1 MLQVTDRVPTYAG
14 RIQLI
19 VVDEANGIYDM
30 VRADEPTVV
39 GTPLNAA
46 LFNSIAADLANIA
59 PPILGVAENVANSKN
74 VAFYSSLGATGLESD
89 ASVTTD
95 GFISSAL
102 PLNSGVFC
110 SVITG
115 DTITLSDLPETQ
127 GTLLLMKGESAD
139 NRSGLFCPLAGGLY
153 IFADGAWVAL
163 VTHDEYDVTTTDLVI
178 DWTNGKITETL
189 SDGTTVEHEMTI
201 GSDGI
206 PTKIGNMTLTI
217 SGVE

>member
-14 RIQLI
+14 RIRLI

-74 VAFYSSLGATGLESD
+74 VAFYSSLGATGLEAD

-95 GFISSAL
+95 NFISSAL

-115 DTITLSDLPETQ
+115 DTITLSDLPDTQ
-127 GTLLLMKGESAD
+127 GTLLLMKGESVD
-139 NRSGLFCPLAGGLY
+139 NRSGLFCPLAGGIY
-153 IFADGAWVAL
+153 IFTDGTWVAL
-163 VTHDEYDVTTTDLVI
+163 VTSTEISVTTVSLDFSN
-178 DWTNGKITETL
+178 WNNGSFTENL
-189 SDGTTVEHEMTI
+189 SDGTTVEHAVEFDE
-201 GSDGI
+201 SGI
-206 PTKIGNMTLTI
+206 PTSIGGI
-217 SGVE
+217 SVYGVS

>member
-14 RIQLI
+14 RIRLI

-74 VAFYSSLGATGLESD
+74 VAFYSSLGATGLEAD

-95 GFISSAL
+95 NFISSAL

-115 DTITLSDLPETQ
+115 DIITLSDLPDTQ

-139 NRSGLFCPLAGGLY
+139 NRSGLFCPLAGGIY
-153 IFADGAWVAL
+153 IFTDGAWVAL
-163 VTHDEYDVTTTDLVI
+163 VTSEEFGVTTTDLVV
-178 DWTNGKITETL
+178 DWTNAKITETL
-189 SDGTTVEHEMTI
+189 SDGRTVEHAVTI
-201 GSDGI
+201 GADGI

>member
-14 RIQLI
+14 RIRLI

-74 VAFYSSLGATGLESD
+74 VAFYSSLGATGLEAD

-95 GFISSAL
+95 NFISSAL

-115 DTITLSDLPETQ
+115 DTITLSDLPDTQ

-139 NRSGLFCPLAGGLY
+139 NRSGLFCPLAGGIY
-153 IFADGAWVAL
+153 IFTDGAWVAL
-163 VTHDEYDVTTTDLVI
+163 VTSTEISVTTVSLDFSN
-178 DWTNGKITETL
+178 WNNGSFTENL
-189 SDGTTVEHEMTI
+189 SDGTTVEHAVEFDE
-201 GSDGI
+201 SGI
-206 PTKIGNMTLTI
+206 PTSIGGI
-217 SGVE
+217 SVYGVS

>member
-14 RIQLI
+14 RIRLI

-74 VAFYSSLGATGLESD
+74 VAFYSSLGATGLEAD

-95 GFISSAL
+95 NFISSAL

-115 DTITLSDLPETQ
+115 DTITLSDLPDTQ

-139 NRSGLFCPLAGGLY
+139 NRSGLFCPLAGGIY
-153 IFADGAWVAL
+153 IFTDGTWVAL
-163 VTHDEYDVTTTDLVI
+163 VTSTEIKVTTVSLDFSN
-178 DWTNGKITETL
+178 WNNGSFTENL
-189 SDGTTVEHEMTI
+189 SDGTTVEHAVEFDE
-201 GSDGI
+201 SGI
-206 PTKIGNMTLTI
+206 PTSIGGI
-217 SGVE
+217 SVYGVS

>member
-14 RIQLI
+14 RIRLI

-74 VAFYSSLGATGLESD
+74 VAFYSSLGATGLEAD

-95 GFISSAL
+95 NFISSAL

-115 DTITLSDLPETQ
+115 DTITLSDLPDTR

-139 NRSGLFCPLAGGLY
+139 NRSGLFCPLAGGIY
-153 IFADGAWVAL
+153 IFTDGTWVAL
-163 VTHDEYDVTTTDLVI
+163 VTSTEIKVTTVSLDFSN
-178 DWTNGKITETL
+178 WNNGSFTENL
-189 SDGTTVEHEMTI
+189 SDGTTVEHAVEFDE
-201 GSDGI
+201 SGI
-206 PTKIGNMTLTI
+206 PTSIGGI
-217 SGVE
+217 SVYGVS